1 MVKRSKIPKLKVP
14 SLGGLTKNKYVLYL
28 LVVVGLVNVVTFLQT
43 NNLDSLGLF
52 VISGVLTT
60 FFTKNMIVALSVAIL
75 AGMCKTC
82 TKYIAVGKYLEGF
95 KEGADDDE
103 ELEDDEE
110 EEDDGMEEFVG
121 GYFREGFKEGNKN
134 KMAGKKKKKASN
146 KKTADNEWYSSTGKK
161 SGCKKV
167 GKKKCKD
174 KNWTCQASKK
184 ACQDASKKGFQNQH
198 SIPSSEPTSLD
209 DNGDEAPGKRI
220 DYAATME
227 MAYDNLDKML
237 GKDGM
242 KGLTAETSKLAA
254 QQKGLMESLKN
265 MTPIMNSAKNTL
277 ESMNL
282 PEINKMAQMMKN
294 INGGKRAK

>member
-14 SLGGLTKNKYVLYL
+14 SLGGLTKNKYVLYF
-28 LVVVGLVNVVTFLQT
+28 LVIVGLMNVVNYLQH

-52 VISGVLTT
+52 VIGGLLTT
-60 FFTKNMIVALSVAIL
+60 FFTKNMIVALAVAIL

-82 TKYIAVGKYLEGF
+82 TNYLAVSKFVEGFQEGNEDVVLDDEEDEDDGMEEDFRIREGF
-95 KEGADDDE
+95 KEGAKIKKK
-103 ELEDDEE
+103 
-110 EEDDGMEEFVG
+110 G
-121 GYFREGFKEGNKN
+121 
-134 KMAGKKKKKASN
+134 GKKSSN
-146 KKTADNEWYSSTGKK
+146 KKGNENEWYSSSGKK
-161 SGCKKV
+161 KDCKKV

-174 KNWTCQASKK
+174 KEWTCQSSKK
-184 ACQDASKKGFQNQH
+184 ACQKAQKKGFQNQH

-242 KGLTAETSKLAA
+242 KGLTAETSRLAK

-265 MTPIMNSAKNTL
+265 MTPIMNSAKQTL

-282 PEINKMAQMMKN
+282 PEISKMASMMKN
-294 INGGKRAK
+294 INQGKRA

>member
-1 MVKRSKIPKLKVP
+1 MKLK
-14 SLGGLTKNKYVLYL
+14 SLLKNKNFLYFVLFIAYVNTFGYL
-28 LVVVGLVNVVTFLQT
+28 MMRQTEAVMLFALVGF
-43 NNLDSLGLF
+43 
-52 VISGVLTT
+52 LTT

-82 TKYIAVGKYLEGF
+82 ARYAPVGRYLEGF

-121 GYFREGFKEGNKN
+121 GYFREGFKEGNKS

-184 ACQDASKKGFQNQH
+184 ACQNASKKGFQNQH

-209 DNGDEAPGKRI
+209 EDGDEAPGKRI

-242 KGLTAETSKLAA
+242 KGLTKETSKLAA
-254 QQKGLMESLKN
+254 QQKGLMDSLKN
-265 MTPIMNSAKNTL
+265 MTPIMNSAKATL

-294 INGGKRAK
+294 INGGKRAE

>member
-1 MVKRSKIPKLKVP
+1 MPKLKVP

-28 LVVVGLVNVVTFLQT
+28 LVIVGLMNVVNYLQN

-52 VISGVLTT
+52 VIGGLLTT
-60 FFTKNMIVALSVAIL
+60 FFTKNMIIALTVAIL

-82 TKYIAVGKYLEGF
+82 TNYLAVSKFVEGF
-95 KEGADDDE
+95 KEGNE
-103 ELEDDEE
+103 VELDDEE
-110 EEDDGMEEFVG
+110 EEDDGMED
-121 GYFREGFKEGNKN
+121 FREGFKEGAKI
-134 KMAGKKKKKASN
+134 KKKGGKKSSN
-146 KKTADNEWYSSTGKK
+146 KKGNENEWYSSTGKK
-161 SGCKKV
+161 KDCKKV

-174 KNWTCQASKK
+174 KEWTCQASKK
-184 ACQDASKKGFQNQH
+184 ACQDAQKKGFQNQH
-198 SIPSSEPTSLD
+198 SIQSSEPTSLD

-242 KGLTAETSKLAA
+242 RGLTAETSRLAK

-265 MTPIMNSAKNTL
+265 MTPIMNSAKQTL

-282 PEINKMAQMMKN
+282 PEISKMANMMKN
-294 INGGKRAK
+294 INQGKRA

>member
-1 MVKRSKIPKLKVP
+1 
-14 SLGGLTKNKYVLYL
+14 
-28 LVVVGLVNVVTFLQT
+28 
-43 NNLDSLGLF
+43 
-52 VISGVLTT
+52 
-60 FFTKNMIVALSVAIL
+60 MIVALSVAIL

-82 TKYIAVGKYLEGF
+82 ARYAPVGRYLEGF

-121 GYFREGFKEGNKN
+121 GYFREGFKEGNKS

-184 ACQDASKKGFQNQH
+184 ACQNASKKGFQNQH

-209 DNGDEAPGKRI
+209 EDGDEAPGKRI

-237 GKDGM
+237 GKKGM
-242 KGLTAETSKLAA
+242 QGLTQETSKLAK
-254 QQKGLMESLKN
+254 QQKGLMESLKG
-265 MTPIMNSAKNTL
+265 MAPIMQNAKATL

-282 PEINKMAQMMKN
+282 PEINKMASMMQN
-294 INGGKRAK
+294 INQGKRAQK